1 MDEGDD
7 AWRDL
12 AALSDL
18 AGKDGADGREVEL
31 QVAEGYIQ
39 WRYQDGSWTN
49 LFPLSA
55 LQGVDGKDGN
65 DGITPQL
72 RINPDTNE
80 WEVSYDKGTKW
91 VSLGVSATGRDGQD
105 GQDGREV
112 ELRNNGT
119 YIQWRYVGEDDNA
132 WRNLAALS
140 DLVGPAGQAG
150 ADGQDGKNGVD
161 GQNGKDGADGKDGT
175 EMCIRDS
182 PGSFLQ
188 LVSVPFHQI
197 QCSHFHPP
205 CQGKNRFQ
213 RRKAK

>member
-1 MDEGDD
+1 M
-7 AWRDL
+7 
-12 AALSDL
+12 
-18 AGKDGADGREVEL
+18 
-31 QVAEGYIQ
+31 
-39 WRYQDGSWTN
+39 
-49 LFPLSA
+49 
-55 LQGVDGKDGN
+55 DGKDGN

-175 EMCIRDS
+175 DGREVELQVAEGYIQWRYAGGTWSNLLDLSTLTGAAGQDGADGQDGEDGQDGNCLLYTSHTAIRS
-182 PGSFLQ
+182 PGAMSL
-188 LVSVPFHQI
+188 
-197 QCSHFHPP
+197 
-205 CQGKNRFQ
+205 
-213 RRKAK
+213 